1 MLLLFLCALGF
12 EIAHETGEM
21 KTSPEVEYW
30 KHAVGEHIKIETKID
45 GKTPQGQI
53 LNCKNQP
60 LPAQSDPLRD

>member
-1 MLLLFLCALGF
+1 MRLISGVMLLLFLCALGF

-45 GKTPQGQI
+45 GKHAAGPD
-53 LNCKNQP
+53 LK
-60 LPAQSDPLRD
+60 L